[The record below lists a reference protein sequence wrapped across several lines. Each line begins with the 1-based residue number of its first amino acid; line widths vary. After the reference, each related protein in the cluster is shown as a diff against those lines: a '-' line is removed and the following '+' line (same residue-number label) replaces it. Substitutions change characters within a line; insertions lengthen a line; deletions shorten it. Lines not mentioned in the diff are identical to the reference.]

1 MIDLKPFKDKT
12 FAVFGLGASGLAS
25 VKALKKAGAKVLAW
39 DDSDENRLKASRAGA
54 PLADLTLAD
63 WSAIDALVL
72 SPGVPLTHPLPHW
85 TVGMAEAHNV
95 EIIGDVELL
104 ARAQRSTPKVGIT
117 GTNGKSTTT
126 ALIGHILQASGK
138 TAEVGGNLGQPV
150 LTFKP
155 LEDDGIYVLELSS
168 YQLDLSHDLDLDVA
182 VLLNVTPDHLDRH
195 GGMVG
200 YLKAKRRIFDGGK
213 ENRTAVIGMDDAFC
227 HSVYDELKSDNKH
240 RVVPISGHQAVP
252 GGVYALDGQLI
263 DDLEGKEEAVLDLTT
278 VATLTGRH
286 NHQNA
291 AAAYASVRS
300 LGLGKDDAIGA
311 MTTFPGLAHRQ
322 ELVAVIDGISY
333 INDSKATNAEAAAR
347 ALTSYANIYWIAGG
361 RAKDGGIE
369 GLGETLA
376 SVRHAYL
383 IGEAAEAFAVTLEG
397 RVANTHSGDLETA
410 VNQARERALTDGTG
424 GVVLL
429 SPACAS
435 FDQFANFELRGE
447 AFKNIVAA
455 LPGERQAVLA
465 GGAS

>member
-1 MIDLKPFKDKT
+1 MIDLKLFKDKT

-25 VKALKKAGAKVLAW
+25 IEALKKAGAKVLAW

-54 PLADLTLAD
+54 PLADLTLTD

-72 SPGVPLTHPLPHW
+72 SPGVPLTHPTPHW
-85 TVGMAEAHNV
+85 TVGSAEAHNV

-104 ARAQRSTPKVGIT
+104 ARAQRATPKIGIT

-126 ALIGHILQASGK
+126 ALIGHILRSSGK

-150 LTFKP
+150 LTFEP
-155 LEDDGIYVLELSS
+155 LDNDGVYVLELSS

-213 ENRTAVIGMDDAFC
+213 EGRTAIIGMDDAFC
-227 HSVYDELKSDNKH
+227 HSVYDELKSQGNH
-240 RVVPISGHQAVP
+240 RVVPISGRQTVA
-252 GGVYALDGQLI
+252 GGVYALNGQLI
-263 DDLEGKEEAVLDLTT
+263 DDLEGKSEVVLDLTT
-278 VATLTGRH
+278 VATLTGQH

-300 LGLGKDDAIGA
+300 LGLSRNEAVSA

-347 ALTSYANIYWIAGG
+347 ALTSYADIYWIAGG

-369 GLGETLA
+369 GLVETLA

-410 VNQARERALTDGTG
+410 VKQAREKALTDGTG

-435 FDQFANFELRGE
+435 FDQFSNFELRGE

-455 LPGERQAVLA
+455 LPGERQAIVA